1 MYSVYIYI
9 IGGGVSAYFCITHN
23 HYTKNQDKKLSCLRR
38 WTKTYHEITFI
49 IERNQET
56 TEKKN
61 IHMGAAIVAG
71 VLGYQTRFKT
81 TYNGY
86 PHTMDIGSYIFSLV
100 YQMLIQCKV
109 NKIVFLFTYQKN
121 IFWTVLAYC

>member
-1 MYSVYIYI
+1 MSFTIVLHIYF
-9 IGGGVSAYFCITHN
+9 IGGGGGSAYFCITHN

-61 IHMGAAIVAG
+61 IQMGAAIVAG
-71 VLGYQTRFKT
+71 VLGYQTRF
-81 TYNGY
+81 
-86 PHTMDIGSYIFSLV
+86 
-100 YQMLIQCKV
+100 
-109 NKIVFLFTYQKN
+109 
-121 IFWTVLAYC
+121 

>member
-1 MYSVYIYI
+1 MSYTIVLHIYF
-9 IGGGVSAYFCITHN
+9 IGGGGGGLHTFVSHIIIIPRIK
-23 HYTKNQDKKLSCLRR
+23 TKNISCLRR

-71 VLGYQTRFKT
+71 VLGYQTRF
-81 TYNGY
+81 
-86 PHTMDIGSYIFSLV
+86 
-100 YQMLIQCKV
+100 
-109 NKIVFLFTYQKN
+109 
-121 IFWTVLAYC
+121 

>member
-1 MYSVYIYI
+1 M
-9 IGGGVSAYFCITHN
+9 F
-23 HYTKNQDKKLSCLRR
+23 
-38 WTKTYHEITFI
+38 KTYHEITFI

-61 IHMGAAIVAG
+61 IHMGAAIAAG

-86 PHTMDIGSYIFSLV
+86 PHTMDVGSYIFL
-100 YQMLIQCKV
+100 
-109 NKIVFLFTYQKN
+109 
-121 IFWTVLAYC
+121 